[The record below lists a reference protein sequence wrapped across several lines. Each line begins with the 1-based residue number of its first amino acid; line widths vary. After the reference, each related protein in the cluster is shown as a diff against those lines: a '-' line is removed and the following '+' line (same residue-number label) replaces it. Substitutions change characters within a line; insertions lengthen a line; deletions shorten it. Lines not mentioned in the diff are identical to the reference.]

1 MMEGKFEEEVDLSD
15 DDLSFFEYDP
25 EEKIKSSAISVH
37 NKLDENKTEP
47 LNILAIQLDV
57 FKDEVINQWKNHTWG
72 ILRTEIEKEKR
83 FDHLAVTMHEF
94 SEYKNYV
101 ETEMKFKG
109 EKTITEEYLQK
120 NYERAKAILKIIDEK
135 GNAQYMDFARK
146 ADGKVAKLK
155 ENCKN
160 PTREWSDRCML
171 INYDLKGD
179 NGISSVFNSETIS
192 AELELE
198 DNYELAKNE
207 LGVNPNVQ
215 RKQLAS
221 DFNVINELMQRTLI
235 EASIQVEKNMMN
247 IAILDDRFEIIKG
260 DITNQLGYHDY
271 LALYKMHE
279 EQGENLAILHRQ
291 EGRSEKVKESD
302 DRDLI

>member
-1 MMEGKFEEEVDLSD
+1 
-15 DDLSFFEYDP
+15 
-25 EEKIKSSAISVH
+25 
-37 NKLDENKTEP
+37 
-47 LNILAIQLDV
+47 
-57 FKDEVINQWKNHTWG
+57 
-72 ILRTEIEKEKR
+72 
-83 FDHLAVTMHEF
+83 
-94 SEYKNYV
+94 
-101 ETEMKFKG
+101 
-109 EKTITEEYLQK
+109 
-120 NYERAKAILKIIDEK
+120 
-135 GNAQYMDFARK
+135 
-146 ADGKVAKLK
+146 
-155 ENCKN
+155 
-160 PTREWSDRCML
+160 
-171 INYDLKGD
+171 
-179 NGISSVFNSETIS
+179 VFNSETIS